1 MWILCAGNVSQI
13 LARGSATN
21 VWSIWDQCTFSSGIS
36 WIYSSW
42 IQANRYKSKIMK
54 SDRVSY
60 CCFYLS
66 SHWPISLQEPCLL
79 SSLACTLSFLFF
91 SFLTVIS
98 CMHPL
103 LSSLLS
109 SFCST
114 LISELN
120 CLALIHLFLHID
132 NCSSHVAGCRGF
144 LTACETVSVYWLAIS
159 RCSQFRCGA
168 DWPTRAGWE
177 VAAQLWG
184 QAYHYSLQVCQ
195 Y

>member
-1 MWILCAGNVSQI
+1 MCHRYWPEAQPQMYG
-13 LARGSATN
+13 A
-21 VWSIWDQCTFSSGIS
+21 FEIS
-36 WIYSSW
+36 VHSVREYPEYTLREFKLTDTRVRSW
-42 IQANRYKSKIMK
+42 NLI
-54 SDRVSY
+54 VSY